1 MESLKWY
8 RMTCWLIASFTVC
21 RMLDGSFSWENVAVS
36 LLCLFNAVMELL
48 LVLRKECG
56 MIWK

>member
-1 MESLKWY
+1 MS
-8 RMTCWLIASFTVC
+8 CWLIASFTVC

-36 LLCLFNAVMELL
+36 LLCLFNAIMELL

-56 MIWK
+56 TIWK

>member
-8 RMTCWLIASFTVC
+8 RMACWIVASITIC
-21 RMLDGSFSWENVAVS
+21 RMLDGSFSWENVGIC
-36 LLCLFNAVMELL
+36 LLCFFNATVELL

-56 MIWK
+56 SWK